1 MFPCR
6 CDRALG
12 AATSNQVHQRH
23 GHQAGPGAVAE
34 AQLWPLW
41 CHFLVGESAAG
52 AREAAADRAFHEHP
66 RHRSQHQ
73 ETKGSHR
80 QIIRY
85 IPGALSLYLAA
96 SWWLKKKCFC
106 KKRNLFFFSWN
117 KKKIFFSPPNLLFL
131 KRNLIFYKT
140 FFFNSFYFLLP
151 PKLFLYFEYSFFKK
165 KKKFYKNVQFRTR
178 YVHVWKKFE
187 RIFFW
192 CVN

>member
-41 CHFLVGESAAG
+41 CHFLVGQSAAG
-52 AREAAADRAFHEHP
+52 AREAAADRAVHEHP

-151 PKLFLYFEYSFFKK
+151 PKLFLYFESSFSKK
-165 KKKFYKNVQFRTR
+165 KIFLQKCAIQDSLCSCVKKV
-178 YVHVWKKFE
+178 
-187 RIFFW
+187 
-192 CVN
+192 

>member
-23 GHQAGPGAVAE
+23 RHQAGPGAVAE

-41 CHFLVGESAAG
+41 CHFLVGQSAAG
-52 AREAAADRAFHEHP
+52 AREAAADRAVHEHP

-106 KKRNLFFFSWN
+106 KKKNLFFSSKSSFS
-117 KKKIFFSPPNLLFL
+117 KKKSYFLQNLFFQQFLFSSPPQIIFILWIFF
-131 KRNLIFYKT
+131 
-140 FFFNSFYFLLP
+140 
-151 PKLFLYFEYSFFKK
+151 
-165 KKKFYKNVQFRTR
+165 FYKNVQFRTR
-178 YVHVWKKFE
+178 YVHVWKKFK
-187 RIFFW
+187 RIVFW
-192 CVN
+192 CLN

>member
-1 MFPCR
+1 MFPRR

-41 CHFLVGESAAG
+41 CHFLVGQSAAG
-52 AREAAADRAFHEHP
+52 AREAAADRAVHEHP

-106 KKRNLFFFSWN
+106 KKKNLFFSSKSSFS
-117 KKKIFFSPPNLLFL
+117 KKKSYFLQNLFFQQFLFSSPPQIIFILWIFF
-131 KRNLIFYKT
+131 
-140 FFFNSFYFLLP
+140 
-151 PKLFLYFEYSFFKK
+151 
-165 KKKFYKNVQFRTR
+165 FYKNVQFRTR

-187 RIFFW
+187 RIFFFMCEVMW
-192 CVN
+192 CVKPFHCLLYV